1 MKKLVAIMAIF
12 VLAAS
17 PVFAAPKAKDH
28 PQQSNAGN
36 RITNEA
42 ADAVAD
48 ILTGEDS
55 KKKTSTSKLPPGLAK
70 KDKTP
75 AGWEKGKKTGW
86 DKNEAPVEDS
96 PIKKFFKNLFKSQQ
110 AQP

>member
-1 MKKLVAIMAIF
+1 MKKLVAMMAIF

-28 PQQSNAGN
+28 PQQSDAGD

-48 ILTGEDS
+48 ILTGEDG
-55 KKKTSTSKLPPGLAK
+55 KKKTSTSHLPPGLAK
-70 KDKTP
+70 KGKTP
-75 AGWEKGKKTGW
+75 PGWDKGKKVGW
-86 DKNEAPVEDS
+86 DKEGAPAEDS
-96 PIKKFFKNLFKSQQ
+96 PIKKFFKNLFKS
-110 AQP
+110 